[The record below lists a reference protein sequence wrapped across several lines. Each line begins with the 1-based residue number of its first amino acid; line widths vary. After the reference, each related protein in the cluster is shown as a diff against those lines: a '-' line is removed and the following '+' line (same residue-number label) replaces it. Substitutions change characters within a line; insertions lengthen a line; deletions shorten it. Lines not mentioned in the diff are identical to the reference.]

1 VRPPFPGGLNFLRL
15 FSSYSAIAFDASEFR
30 LLDSRVVISI
40 LTYSEGKY
48 VRAETRHQMKQ
59 DRFRGATID
68 AAENAAHWSVEH
80 KNKLMVAVL
89 IVLVVAAA
97 VLGGWYYLNQQD
109 QKASLDM
116 SQAVRTLNT
125 PVRPPNM
132 PAQPDNPSF
141 ASSKERAT
149 AAQKQFQAIVDKYP
163 HTHAAGFARYFLGL
177 ESADLG
183 DNASAERDLQSVSS
197 SSNADLAALAK
208 MALASVYRNTGRN
221 KQAIDL
227 YKQLASRPTSTV
239 GKVTAQMELAA
250 TYQSS
255 NQPLEAKRIYEQIQ
269 KENPASEA
277 AQIASGKLQE
287 LK

>member
-1 VRPPFPGGLNFLRL
+1 
-15 FSSYSAIAFDASEFR
+15 
-30 LLDSRVVISI
+30 
-40 LTYSEGKY
+40 
-48 VRAETRHQMKQ
+48 VRAETRHQLKT

-80 KNKLMVAVL
+80 KSKLMLAAV
-89 IVLVVAAA
+89 IVLVVAGA

-116 SQAVRTLNT
+116 SQAVRTLNM

-132 PAQPDNPSF
+132 PAQAALPSF
-141 ASSKERAT
+141 GSSNERAT

-163 HTHAAGFARYFLGL
+163 YTHAAGFARYFLGL
-177 ESADLG
+177 ESAKLG
-183 DNASAERDLQSVSS
+183 DNASAERDLQNVIS
-197 SSNADLAALAK
+197 SSNSDLAALAK
-208 MALASVYRNTGRN
+208 MGLASVYRNTGRN
-221 KQAIDL
+221 KQAVDL
-227 YKQLASRPTSTV
+227 YKQLADKPTSTV

-250 TYQSS
+250 TYRSD

-269 KENPASEA
+269 KENPTGEA
-277 AQIASGKLQE
+277 AQLASAKLQE